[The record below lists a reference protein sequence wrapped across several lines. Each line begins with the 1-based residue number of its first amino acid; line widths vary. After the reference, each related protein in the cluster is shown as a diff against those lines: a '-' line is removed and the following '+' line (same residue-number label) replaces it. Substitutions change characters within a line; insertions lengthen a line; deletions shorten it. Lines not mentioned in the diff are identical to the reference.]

1 MAKPIQF
8 TGAGIS
14 CTAQI
19 EKVDR
24 DKVYGWV
31 NTQVFDDK
39 GAACVTASLLDDGKT
54 LIPAGGFAL
63 KLLASDGNEMARK
76 DLVAKNASGELLEQI
91 PSVFDRPITL
101 RPNATM
107 EDYLDLQVKVV
118 YQLTIETGK
127 DELMAALATQ
137 FLSFDFNYRAG
148 YEVDTGYLIAADNQ
162 IFAVIGKPAVFEFI
176 KLETPPVM
184 DAEDTGEDE
193 ESLDFGML

>member
-8 TGAGIS
+8 TGAGIN

-31 NTQVFDDK
+31 DTQVFDDK
-39 GAACVTASLLDDGKT
+39 GAVCVTASLLEDGKT

-63 KLLASDGNEMARK
+63 KLLSSDGNEVARK
-76 DLVAKNASGELLEQI
+76 DLIAKNADGEVLEQI
-91 PSVFDRPITL
+91 PSVFDRTVTL
-101 RPNATM
+101 RPNATI

-118 YQLTIETGK
+118 YQLTVESGK
-127 DELMAALATQ
+127 DELMAALSTQ

-148 YEVDTGYLIAADNQ
+148 YEVDTGFLIVADGQ
-162 IFAVIGKPAVFEFI
+162 IFAVIGKPALFEFI

-184 DAEDTGEDE
+184 DEQDAGEED

>member
-8 TGAGIS
+8 TGGGIS

-24 DKVYGWV
+24 DKLYGWV
-31 NTQVFDDK
+31 NTQVFDDNNSL
-39 GAACVTASLLDDGKT
+39 CVTASLLEDGKT

-63 KLLASDGNEMARK
+63 KLLGSDGNEVARK
-76 DLVAKNASGELLEQI
+76 DLIAKNSDGEVLESI
-91 PSVFDRPITL
+91 PSVFDRPILL
-101 RPNATM
+101 RADATI

-118 YQLTIETGK
+118 YQLIMESGK
-127 DELMAALATQ
+127 DELVAALATR

-148 YEVDTGYLIAADNQ
+148 YEVDTGFLIAAEGQ
-162 IFAVIGKPAVFEFI
+162 IFAIIGKPAVFEFI
-176 KLETPPVM
+176 TLETPAVV
-184 DAEDTGEDE
+184 DSEDTVEED

>member
-8 TGAGIS
+8 TGGGIS

-24 DKVYGWV
+24 DKLYGWV
-31 NTQVFDDK
+31 NTQVFDDNN
-39 GAACVTASLLDDGKT
+39 SLCGKT

-63 KLLASDGNEMARK
+63 KLLGSDGNEVARK
-76 DLVAKNASGELLEQI
+76 DLIAKNSDGEVLESI
-91 PSVFDRPITL
+91 PSVFDRPILL
-101 RPNATM
+101 RADATI

-118 YQLTIETGK
+118 YQLIMESGK
-127 DELMAALATQ
+127 DELVAALATR

-148 YEVDTGYLIAADNQ
+148 YEVDTGFLIAAEGQ
-162 IFAVIGKPAVFEFI
+162 IFAIIGKPAVFEFI
-176 KLETPPVM
+176 TLETPAVV
-184 DAEDTGEDE
+184 DSEDTVEED